1 MLLND
6 LAVMIS
12 SFCEEMITMITTTA
26 DNHESELKR
35 FCWQKGEYSQQFYF
49 KTICNLTD
57 SWE

>member
-12 SFCEEMITMITTTA
+12 SFCEEMITMVTTTA

-35 FCWQKGEYSQQFYF
+35 FCWQKGEYSQQFHF

-57 SWE
+57 S